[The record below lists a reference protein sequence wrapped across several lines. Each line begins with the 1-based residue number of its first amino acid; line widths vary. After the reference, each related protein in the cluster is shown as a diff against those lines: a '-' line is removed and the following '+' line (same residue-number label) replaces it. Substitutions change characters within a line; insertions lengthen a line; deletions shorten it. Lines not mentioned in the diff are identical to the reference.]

1 MEYPFKDL
9 MPLDEVLARD
19 GYYRDWTH
27 IDADTFHQISELAKF
42 IREKGHGADTRE
54 AIAQALERVYHDALI
69 SGNANMEV
77 SMARKNFKDLASRL
91 DASDDD
97 LRNINV
103 NWINKNLGKLDQ
115 TFMSEEFLQ
124 QIAGDTPINAVP
136 ADRTVTT
143 EKIAKK
149 AITSEE
155 VADKTLP
162 SLITKLDGYKPPK
175 NLLFSLGVEWIDDT
189 ILLQS
194 GSTGSSSVY
203 KTSKLIK
210 LPDLRPNFLTFRS
223 SGNGV
228 VNFYGVQGDLLSY
241 NLIDNTAPFSEGVVI
256 EIPNGADSFAVSLR
270 KSEVRSQIELG
281 KFHTGYSD
289 SKEYK
294 YTGIKSLNDNITY
307 NNLLIGRSV
316 IDNTLLLTG
325 GGTAT
330 SSTYK
335 TFEGY
340 IELDPTQTH
349 LTFTSEG
356 NGVINFYDDN
366 TNLVFYRLI
375 QNDEPYQSGVSM
387 EIPTD
392 ATRIRVTVR
401 KSSVNSK
408 VEYGQV
414 FTGFDDSEKYRLK
427 GLDIGATKEYVDS
440 KIASSK
446 KLITS
451 AEINMF
457 SAYGQSWAQ
466 GYDTDA
472 ISTTQPYDNLM
483 LSTGVTNEPLEDYD
497 QTATALV
504 PLIEENGK
512 AGTQRVGESPTAG
525 QTTMVKMLIEAE
537 NGLGINDIKYQL
549 LGNSP
554 GMGSTSMEQLSKG
567 TAPYN
572 RLIAQVQQV
581 YTLAQAQGKTF
592 KVSAFS
598 WAQGAGGYSG
608 EDYAQSL
615 EDLRVDIE
623 ADVKAITGQDEPV
636 KCITW
641 QAFARTNNESKRLY
655 DRYVEASERFEHIV
669 CSGPTYQLDTIS
681 KANLHFNAVSSMH
694 LGAYFGQAFKR
705 TINDGEK
712 FEPLKPVGITVQG
725 RIALIKFNNDTP
737 LAFDTTLV
745 SLAKDY
751 GFKVLD
757 GNGNDVTEYGS
768 IDVSIVN
775 RDTVKIINVRKWRD
789 TDRIVYGDTG
799 VGWGGNDGKR
809 GNLRDSSPLR
819 YQYLSHDL
827 PLYNWCV
834 TFDKAVSEL

>member
-9 MPLDEVLARD
+9 QPLDESTART
-19 GYYRDWTH
+19 GYYKDWTH
-27 IDADTFHQISELAKF
+27 IDADTFHQISELVTF
-42 IREKGHGADTRE
+42 IREKGYGADTRE

-115 TFMSEEFLQ
+115 SFMSEEFLQ
-124 QIAGDTPINAVP
+124 QMTGNTPINAVP
-136 ADRTVTT
+136 ADRAITT
-143 EKIAKK
+143 KKIAKK

-162 SLITKLDGYKPPK
+162 SLITKLDGYRPPK
-175 NLLFSLGVEWIDDT
+175 NLLFNPGVEWIDDT
-189 ILLQS
+189 LLSSS
-194 GSTGSSSVY
+194 GSTVVSTIYKSSKPIY
-203 KTSKLIK
+203 
-210 LPDLRPNFLTFRS
+210 LPFLRPNYLNFRS

-228 VNFYGVQGDLLSY
+228 VNFYDVQGDLLFY
-241 NLIDNTAPFSEGVVI
+241 RLIEGGEPFTEGIAI
-256 EIPNGADSFAVSLR
+256 EIPSGADSFAVSVR
-270 KSEVRSQIELG
+270 KSSTQSQIELG
-281 KFHTGYSD
+281 QFYTGYSD
-289 SKEYK
+289 SKEYE
-294 YTGIKSLNDNITY
+294 YTGAKSLNDNITY
-307 NNLLIGRSV
+307 SNLLTGRSV
-316 IDNTLLLTG
+316 IDDTLLLSG
-325 GGTAT
+325 GATAT
-330 SSTYK
+330 STTYK
-335 TFEGY
+335 TYEGY

-366 TNLVFYRLI
+366 TNLVLYRLI
-375 QNDEPYQSGVSM
+375 KNDEPYQSGVSI
-387 EIPTD
+387 EIPTG
-392 ATRIRVTVR
+392 ATKIRVTVR

-408 VEYGQV
+408 VEYGQA

-427 GLDIGATKEYVDS
+427 GLDIGATKEYVDA
-440 KIASSK
+440 KISALG
-446 KLITS
+446 KLTTS
-451 AEINMF
+451 AEIEMF
-457 SAYGQSWAQ
+457 TAYGQSWAQ

-472 ISTTQPYDNLM
+472 ISTTQLYDNLM

-504 PLIEENGK
+504 PLIEENGT

-525 QTTMVKMLIEAE
+525 QTTMVKMLIESE
-537 NGLGINDIKYQL
+537 NGLGVNDINYQL

-554 GMGSTSMEQLSKG
+554 GTGSTSLEQLSKG

-572 RLIAQVQQV
+572 RLIAQVQQA
-581 YTLAQAQGKTF
+581 YTLAQAEGKTF

-598 WAQGAGGYSG
+598 WAQGAGGYAG
-608 EDYAQSL
+608 DDYAQSL
-615 EDLRVDIE
+615 ENLRIDIE

-641 QAFARTNNESKRLY
+641 QAFARANNESKRLY

-669 CSGPTYQLDTIS
+669 CSGPTYQLATIS

-705 TINDGEK
+705 TINDGVK

-789 TDRIVYGDTG
+789 TDRIVYGDAGT
-799 VGWGGNDGKR
+799 GWGGTDGKR

-819 YQYLSHDL
+819 YQYLSYDL
-827 PLYNWCV
+827 PLCNWCV
-834 TFDKAVSEL
+834 AFDKAVSEL

>member
-1 MEYPFKDL
+1 MAGWNEWIPGKNMTL
-9 MPLDEVLARD
+9 TEVLDALESARVGLD
-19 GYYRDWTH
+19 VKDKLYWSFYK
-27 IDADTFHQISELAKF
+27 IVELAIK
-42 IREKGHGADTRE
+42 E
-54 AIAQALERVYHDALI
+54 
-69 SGNANMEV
+69 GNANFDV
-77 SMARKNFKDLASRL
+77 AKAAGTFKDLASRL
-91 DASDDD
+91 DASDFDM
-97 LRNINV
+97 RNINV

-124 QIAGDTPINAVP
+124 QMAGNTPINAVP

-149 AITSEE
+149 AITGEE

-162 SLITKLDGYKPPK
+162 NLITKLDGYKPPK

-189 ILLQS
+189 LLLQS
-194 GSTGSSSVY
+194 GSTGSSSIY

-210 LPDLRPNFLTFRS
+210 LPNLRPNFLTFSS

-228 VNFYGVQGDLLSY
+228 VNFYGAQGDLLSY
-241 NLIDNTAPFSEGVVI
+241 NLIEDTAPFSEGVAI
-256 EIPNGADSFAVSLR
+256 EIPSGADSFAVSVR
-270 KSEVRSQIELG
+270 KSSIQSQIELG

-289 SKEYK
+289 SKEYE
-294 YTGIKSLNDNITY
+294 YTGIKSLNDNVSY
-307 NNLLIGRSV
+307 NNLLSGRSA
-316 IDNTLLLTG
+316 IDDTFLLQGGATG
-325 GGTAT
+325 
-330 SSTYK
+330 SSSNYK

-356 NGVINFYDDN
+356 NGIINFYDDN
-366 TNLVFYRLI
+366 TNLVLYRLI
-375 QNDEPYQSGVSM
+375 QNDEPYQSGVSI
-387 EIPTD
+387 EIPTG
-392 ATRIRVTVR
+392 ATKIRVTVR

-427 GLDIGATKEYVDS
+427 GLDVGATKEYVDS

-446 KLITS
+446 KLITG

-457 SAYGQSWAQ
+457 TAYGQSWAQ

-472 ISTTQPYDNLM
+472 ISTIQPYDNLM
-483 LSTGVTNEPLEDYD
+483 LNTGVTNDPLEDYD

-504 PLIEENGK
+504 PLIEEDGV
-512 AGTQRVGESPTAG
+512 AGSQKVGESPTAG

-537 NGLGINDIKYQL
+537 NGYGVDDINYQL

-572 RLIAQVQQV
+572 RLIAQVQQA

-598 WAQGAGGYSG
+598 WAQGAGGYG
-608 EDYAQSL
+608 GTDYVQSL
-615 EDLRVDIE
+615 EDLRADIE
-623 ADVKAITGQDEPV
+623 TDVKSITGQDEPV

-669 CSGPTYQLDTIS
+669 CAGPTYQLATIS
-681 KANLHFNAVSSMH
+681 KANLHFNALSSMH

-705 TINDGEK
+705 TINDGIK
-712 FEPLKPVGITVQG
+712 FEPLKPIGITVQG

-737 LAFDTTLV
+737 LTFDTTIV

-757 GNGNDVTEYGS
+757 GNGNDVTSYGS
-768 IDVSIVN
+768 LDVSIVN
-775 RDTVKIINVRKWRD
+775 RDTVKIVNVREWRD

-799 VGWGGNDGKR
+799 TGWGGNDGKR
-809 GNLRDSSPLR
+809 GNLRDSSSLR
-819 YQYLSHDL
+819 YQYLSYDL

>member
-9 MPLDEVLARD
+9 QPLDEATART
-19 GYYRDWTH
+19 GYYKDWTH
-27 IDADTFHQISELAKF
+27 IDANTFHQISELVKF
-42 IREKGHGADTRE
+42 IREKGYGADTRE
-54 AIAQALERVYHDALI
+54 AIAQALERVYHDALL

-77 SMARKNFKDLASRL
+77 SMARKHFKDLASRL
-91 DASDDD
+91 DASDNDM
-97 LRNINV
+97 RNISV
-103 NWINKNLGKLDQ
+103 DWINKNLGKLDQ
-115 TFMSEEFLQ
+115 TFMSDEFLQ
-124 QIAGDTPINAVP
+124 QMAGNTPINAVP
-136 ADRTVTT
+136 ADRAITT
-143 EKIAKK
+143 EKIAKR
-149 AITSEE
+149 AITGEE

-162 SLITKLDGYKPPK
+162 NLITKLDGYKPPK

-189 ILLQS
+189 LLSSS
-194 GSTGSSSVY
+194 GSTVVSTTYKSSKPIY
-203 KTSKLIK
+203 
-210 LPDLRPNFLTFRS
+210 LPHSRPNFLIFKS

-228 VNFYGVQGDLLSY
+228 VNFYNAQGDFLFY
-241 NLIDNTAPFSEGVVI
+241 RLIENTEPFAEGIAI
-256 EIPNGADSFAVSLR
+256 EIPSSAASFAVSLR
-270 KSEVRSQIELG
+270 KTETQSQIELG
-281 KFHTGYSD
+281 QFYTGYSD
-289 SKEYK
+289 SREYE
-294 YTGIKSLNDNITY
+294 YTGAKSLNDNITY

-349 LTFTSEG
+349 LTYTSEG
-356 NGVINFYDDN
+356 NGIINFYDDN
-366 TNLVFYRLI
+366 TNLVLYRLI
-375 QNDEPYQSGVSM
+375 QNDEPYRNGISI

-392 ATRIRVTVR
+392 ATKIRVTVR

-414 FTGFDDSEKYRLK
+414 FTGFDDSEKYRLR
-427 GLDIGATKEYVDS
+427 GLDVGATKEYVDR
-440 KIASSK
+440 KIAGSKQLNTSS
-446 KLITS
+446 
-451 AEINMF
+451 EIEMF
-457 SAYGQSWAQ
+457 TAYGQSWAQ

-472 ISTTQPYDNLM
+472 ISTTQLYDNLM
-483 LSTGVTNEPLEDYD
+483 LNTGVTNEPLEDYD
-497 QTATALV
+497 RTATALV
-504 PLIEENGK
+504 PLIEENGT

-572 RLIAQVQQV
+572 RLIAQVQQA

-598 WAQGAGGYSG
+598 WAQGAGGYTG
-608 EDYAQSL
+608 TDYAQSL
-615 EDLRVDIE
+615 ENLRADIE
-623 ADVKAITGQDEPV
+623 VDVKAITGQDEPV

-669 CSGPTYQLDTIS
+669 CSGPTYQLATIS
-681 KANLHFNAVSSMH
+681 KANLHFNALSSMH

-705 TINDGEK
+705 TINDGIK
-712 FEPLKPVGITVQG
+712 FEPLKPVGITIQG

-737 LAFDTTLV
+737 LAFDTSIV

-757 GNGNDVTEYGS
+757 GNGNDVTKYGS

-775 RDTVKIINVRKWRD
+775 RDAIKIINVRKWRD

-799 VGWGGNDGKR
+799 VGWGGTDGKR

-819 YQYLSHDL
+819 YQYLSHNL
-827 PLYNWCV
+827 PMYNWCV
-834 TFDKAVSEL
+834 AFDKAVSDF